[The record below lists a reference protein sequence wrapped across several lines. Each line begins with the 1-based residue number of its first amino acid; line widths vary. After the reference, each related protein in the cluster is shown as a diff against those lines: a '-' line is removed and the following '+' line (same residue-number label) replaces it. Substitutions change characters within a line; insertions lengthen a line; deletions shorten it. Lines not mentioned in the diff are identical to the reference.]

1 MVARINRLIDAY
13 PNLECLHKV
22 LPACIAITGITA
34 EFEHKNIVL
43 WTCNRAVLFVTVQ
56 EQKSVQ
62 CKLEVWFCSVN
73 F

>member
-43 WTCNRAVLFVTVQ
+43 WTCNRDVLFNLLQFKNKKV
-56 EQKSVQ
+56 
-62 CKLEVWFCSVN
+62 CN
-73 F
+73 AN